1 MGAFGQRAVHGPP
14 GAQIPVA
21 RDRLARELT
30 TPVLAEI
37 RIESLGAISLA
48 TAEFG
53 RGLTVLTGE
62 TGTGKTM
69 VVTGLH
75 LLGGARADATRVR
88 SGAERAVV
96 EGRFSTA
103 DLDDTAHLDDL
114 LDASGAERDED
125 GSVIALRTVARDGPS
140 RAYLGGRSVPAK
152 SLSGFTAELL
162 TLHGQNDQL
171 RLMRPEEQRGA
182 LDRFAGTGPT
192 LERYRKLRDAWL
204 SAQRDLIDR
213 RNRAR
218 ELVQETDRLK
228 FALNEIDT
236 VDPRPGE
243 DDALVADIVRLSEL
257 DTLREAAV
265 SAREALS
272 AEDPDGSGVSATDS
286 LGRARAALEST
297 DDAALRAL
305 AAQLDEALTVV
316 VEVARELGGF
326 LDELPVDASALESK
340 LARQAELRT
349 LTRKYAADING
360 VLRWAAQSRERL
372 AQLDVSEEGLA
383 ALANRVDELSRELS
397 ATAVDLGKA
406 RRTAAKRLAKEVTA
420 ELSALAMADAE
431 FAIDVTTDLAP
442 DRDDPAAL
450 TVSFGPSGPMLAR
463 AGADGIDRVEFG
475 FAAHHGMT
483 VLPLAKSASGGE
495 LSRVMLALEV
505 VLAASR
511 KQSGGTTMVFDE
523 IDAGVGGWAAVQIGR
538 RLARLARTHQVIV
551 VTHLPQVAAYAD
563 VHLVVYSDVGS
574 KGASGVQRVTG
585 DDRVAEL
592 ARMLAGLGESD
603 SGRAHARELLDAAQK
618 YQT

>member
-1 MGAFGQRAVHGPP
+1 M
-14 GAQIPVA
+14 
-21 RDRLARELT
+21 LN
-30 TPVLAEI
+30 EI
-37 RIESLGAISLA
+37 RIESLGAISVA
-48 TAEFG
+48 TAEFD

-88 SGAERAVV
+88 SGADRAVV
-96 EGRFSTA
+96 EGRFTTT
-103 DLDDTAHLDDL
+103 DLDDTVAAQLDGM

-125 GSVIALRTVARDGPS
+125 GSVIALRSVSRDGPS

-152 SLSGFTAELL
+152 SLSGFTTELL

-182 LDRFAGTGPT
+182 LDRFAAAGPAC
-192 LERYRKLRDAWL
+192 ERYRKLRDAWM
-204 SAQRDLIDR
+204 SARRDLVDR

-218 ELVQETDRLK
+218 ELAQEADRLQ

-236 VDPRPGE
+236 VEPQAGE

-257 DTLREAAV
+257 DTLREAAAT
-265 SAREALS
+265 ARAALSGMIDDADGPALS
-272 AEDPDGSGVSATDS
+272 AIDS

-297 DDAALRAL
+297 DDATLQAL
-305 AAQLDEALTVV
+305 AEQIGEALTVV
-316 VEVARELGGF
+316 VDVGRELGDY
-326 LDELPVDASALESK
+326 LEELPVDASALESK
-340 LARQAELRT
+340 LARQAQLRT
-349 LTRKYAADING
+349 LTRKYAADIDG
-360 VLRWAAQSRERL
+360 VLRWAAESRERL

-383 ALANRVDELSRELS
+383 ALQRRVDELAREL
-397 ATAVDLGKA
+397 AQAAIDLSKV
-406 RRTAAKRLAKEVTA
+406 RHKAAKRLAKEVTA

-431 FAIDVTTDLAP
+431 FTIAVTTDLMTGQ
-442 DRDDPAAL
+442 DDPAAL
-450 TVSFGPSGPMLAR
+450 AVPSVPSGTMAR
-463 AGADGIDRVEFG
+463 AGVDGIDQVEFG
-475 FAAHHGMT
+475 FAAHRGMT

-505 VLAASR
+505 VLATTR
-511 KQSGGTTMVFDE
+511 KQAAGTTMVFDE
-523 IDAGVGGWAAVQIGR
+523 VDAGVGGWAAVQIGR

-563 VHLVVYSDVGS
+563 VHLVVHSTGRD
-574 KGASGVQRVTG
+574 GASGVRRLTG
-585 DDRVAEL
+585 DERVAEL

-618 YQT
+618 DEI

>member
-1 MGAFGQRAVHGPP
+1 M
-14 GAQIPVA
+14 
-21 RDRLARELT
+21 LTEL
-30 TPVLAEI
+30 
-37 RIESLGAISLA
+37 RIESLGAISVA

-88 SGAERAVV
+88 SGAERAIV
-96 EGRFSTA
+96 EGRFTTS
-103 DLDDTAHLDDL
+103 DLDDLAAAHLDEM

-125 GSVIALRTVARDGPS
+125 GSVITLRSVSRDGPS

-152 SLSGFTAELL
+152 SLSGFTTELL

-182 LDRFAGTGPT
+182 LDRFADAAPA

-204 SAQRDLIDR
+204 TAGRDLADR
-213 RNRAR
+213 RDRAR
-218 ELVQETDRLK
+218 ELAQEADRLK
-228 FALNEIDT
+228 FALDEIDA
-236 VDPRPGE
+236 VDPQPGE
-243 DDALVADIVRLSEL
+243 DDALVADILRLSEL
-257 DTLREAAV
+257 DTLREAAAT
-265 SAREALS
+265 ARAALS
-272 AEDPDGSGVSATDS
+272 ADDPDAFGTTATDG
-286 LGRARAALEST
+286 LGRARAALESA
-297 DDAALRAL
+297 DDATLRAL
-305 AAQLDEALTVV
+305 AAQIGEALTVV
-316 VEVARELGGF
+316 ADAAHELGGF

-340 LARQAELRT
+340 LARQAQLRT
-349 LTRKYAADING
+349 LTRKYAADIDG
-360 VLRWAAQSRERL
+360 VLRWARESRERL

-383 ALANRVDELSRELS
+383 ALERRVDELARELGG
-397 ATAVDLGKA
+397 AAVDLSKT
-406 RRTAAKRLAKEVTA
+406 RRKAAKRLAKEVTA

-431 FAIDVTTDLAP
+431 FTVDVATDIVGAAAGP
-442 DRDDPAAL
+442 DDPATL
-450 TVSFGPSGPMLAR
+450 RLPSGEFVR
-463 AGADGIDRVEFG
+463 AGADGVDQVEFG
-475 FAAHHGMT
+475 FAAHRGVT

-511 KQSGGTTMVFDE
+511 KISVGTTMVFDE
-523 IDAGVGGWAAVQIGR
+523 IDAGVGGRAAVQIGR

-563 VHLVVYSDVGS
+563 VHLVVHGTGP
-574 KGASGVQRVTG
+574 KGASGVRRVSD

-603 SGRAHARELLDAAQK
+603 SGRAHARELLDAAQAD
-618 YQT
+618 QI